1 MRVNQQASHALQHPA
16 SSPLV
21 RMLVALL
28 SAGLLWLC
36 MQVVH
41 AQPTAVVGD
50 VTIVVGKAKLRQ
62 GNGQWQALKTGD
74 RIHEDTR
81 LVTEADGYVYVKTV
95 DSGFI
100 SLRPNSALS
109 VESYHYDPQR
119 PNDTR
124 IKLTLHK
131 GVMRS
136 ISGVGAQN
144 AKDKFRLNTPVAAI
158 GIRGTDF
165 STFTDSATTL
175 LSVRSG
181 GVVASPFGG
190 SCDPSGMGPCE
201 GKFSADLLASRA
213 ESVLQVKLGDARARL
228 IDNPTQQLQP
238 DKIAPPL
245 PSEKVSVLLRGS
257 PLTRG
262 DNLTSDILLSDA
274 VERAA
279 NEAILAAEE
288 RDRPIVWGRWQYLVN
303 VSPATS
309 LEEVQ
314 RRISGQLPLLS
325 GLYAIGRIANSEL
338 TLPAEGKFAFALRS
352 HEAFILN
359 YNTGRAENAGVHN
372 GALSV
377 DFDRR
382 TFDTSLDVRG
392 ASGTVAVTGRGSIT
406 NDGQMVGDLLR
417 SKASIDGVLAGKDAR
432 QAGYVF
438 SKPVDESGLSAY
450 GATYWGR

>member
-1 MRVNQQASHALQHPA
+1 MYKHPMRVNHHRSRALQQTALHKPT
-16 SSPLV
+16 
-21 RMLVALL
+21 RMLLALL
-28 SAGLLWLC
+28 CAGLLWLC
-36 MQVVH
+36 MQAAH
-41 AQPTAVVGD
+41 AQAPAVVGD

-62 GNGQWQALKTGD
+62 GSGPWQAIKTGD
-74 RIHEDTR
+74 RILEDAR
-81 LVTEADGYVYVKTV
+81 LETEADGYIYVKTV
-95 DSGFI
+95 DKGFI

-109 VESYHYDPQR
+109 VESYHYDPQN

-136 ISGVGAQN
+136 ISGVGAQS

-165 STFTDSATTL
+165 STFTDSGTTL

-201 GKFSADLLASRA
+201 GKFSADLLAGRA

-228 IDNPTQQLQP
+228 IDSPAQQLQP

-245 PSEKVSVLLRGS
+245 PSEKTSANKANQSVPS
-257 PLTRG
+257 ST
-262 DNLTSDILLSDA
+262 LTSEIELAQA
-274 VERAA
+274 VEKLD
-279 NEAILAAEE
+279 AIT
-288 RDRPIVWGRWQYLVN
+288 WGRWQYLVN
-303 VSPATS
+303 MSPAS
-309 LEEVQ
+309 SVEEVQ
-314 RRISGQLPLLS
+314 RRMGGQFPLIA
-325 GLYAIGRIANSEL
+325 GLYAMGRTAEGDL
-338 TLPAEGKFAFALRS
+338 TLPRDGKFGFVLKGY
-352 HEAFILN
+352 EAFILN
-359 YNTGRAENAGVHN
+359 YNTGRAENAGIRN
-372 GALSV
+372 GALSI

-382 TFDTSLDVRG
+382 TFDTSLEVHGDSGAVAVRG
-392 ASGTVAVTGRGSIT
+392 HGNIT
-406 NDGQMVGDLLR
+406 REGQMVGDLLR
-417 SKASIDGVLAGKDAR
+417 SNASVDGVLAGQDAR

-438 SKPVDESGLSAY
+438 SKPVDERGLSAY

>member
-1 MRVNQQASHALQHPA
+1 MGKYPMRVYQQAGRALQHPA
-16 SSPLV
+16 SSPMV

-28 SAGLLWLC
+28 GAGLLWLC

-74 RIHEDTR
+74 RIHEDAR
-81 LVTEADGYVYVKTV
+81 LETEADGYVYVKTV

-245 PSEKVSVLLRGS
+245 PSEKTSANKTNQSVPS
-257 PLTRG
+257 ST
-262 DNLTSDILLSDA
+262 LTSEIELAQA
-274 VERAA
+274 VEKLD
-279 NEAILAAEE
+279 AIT
-288 RDRPIVWGRWQYLVN
+288 WGRWQYLVN
-303 VSPATS
+303 MSPAS
-309 LEEVQ
+309 SVEEVQ
-314 RRISGQLPLLS
+314 RRMGGQFPLIA
-325 GLYAIGRIANSEL
+325 GLYAMGRTSEGDL
-338 TLPAEGKFAFALRS
+338 TLPRDGKFGFALKGY
-352 HEAFILN
+352 EAFILN
-359 YNTGRAENAGVHN
+359 YNTGRAENAGIRN

-382 TFDTSLDVRG
+382 SFETSIDVHGDSG
-392 ASGTVAVTGRGSIT
+392 AVAVRGRGSIT

-417 SKASIDGVLAGKDAR
+417 SNASIDGVLAGKDAR

-438 SKPVDESGLSAY
+438 SKPVDERGLSAY